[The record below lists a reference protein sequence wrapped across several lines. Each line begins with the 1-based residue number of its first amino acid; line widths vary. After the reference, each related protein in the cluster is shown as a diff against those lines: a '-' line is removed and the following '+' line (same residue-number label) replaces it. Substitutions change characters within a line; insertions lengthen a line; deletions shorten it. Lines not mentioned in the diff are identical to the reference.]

1 MKASRWQGN
10 HPEANHQF
18 YSDEDTLDQ
27 FGRLTR
33 VYTSLANYTR
43 AAVAAN
49 SEAGTPVMRPLFL
62 MFEDDPMAHQ
72 QDYECAG
79 SQIFSKLKIQIFSGT
94 CSATTCWWRPCWS
107 PGCPSGL
114 STCPARLRRC
124 GISIS

>member
-1 MKASRWQGN
+1 MSRRGRKNRKLSGNLLPFIPCTFCFPLKASRWQGN

-18 YSDEDTLDQ
+18 YSDEDTLEQ

-79 SQIFSKLKIQIFSGT
+79 SQIFF
-94 CSATTCWWRPCWS
+94 
-107 PGCPSGL
+107 
-114 STCPARLRRC
+114 
-124 GISIS
+124 

>member
-18 YSDEDTLDQ
+18 YSDEDTLEQ

-79 SQIFSKLKIQIFSGT
+79 SQIFLD
-94 CSATTCWWRPCWS
+94 A
-107 PGCPSGL
+107 
-114 STCPARLRRC
+114 
-124 GISIS
+124 ISISTVGCVSHVTSHHAISDLERV